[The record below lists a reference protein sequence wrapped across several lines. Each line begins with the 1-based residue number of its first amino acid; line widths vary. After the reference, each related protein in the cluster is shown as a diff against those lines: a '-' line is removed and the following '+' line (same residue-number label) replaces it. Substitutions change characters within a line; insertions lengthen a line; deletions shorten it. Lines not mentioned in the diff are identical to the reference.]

1 MMFLL
6 PRHAVGAALLA
17 SLVWYIPMA
26 IAAAEPVAGEK
37 TAEKSI
43 ADQEAAAEKTAELNP
58 VGKPKNMTAKKRHD
72 YHVWYA
78 DGWWYIRGSDK
89 SKQSVFYQ
97 GSVQIDGGEIAESS
111 WPGIDKRKDKKV
123 RDWVSMDRNNKGF
136 KFLFRNIGGKD
147 TIRFRVSE
155 SAKSIKFGLSID
167 RDTSPENVRIG
178 PSSAHPATNPFT
190 LPAHPETKAEESAD
204 TEKPADTENAA
215 ADQPKPQPK

>member
-1 MMFLL
+1 MSTTAKSIRQTAL
-6 PRHAVGAALLA
+6 AV
-17 SLVWYIPMA
+17 SA
-26 IAAAEPVAGEK
+26 IAAWALVTALATAADPQPAETKPANNSDTQKAVVL
-37 TAEKSI
+37 
-43 ADQEAAAEKTAELNP
+43 DP
-58 VGKPKNMTAKKRHD
+58 VGAPKNTTGRKRHD

-97 GSVQIDGGEIAESS
+97 GSVQVDGGEITESS

-147 TIRFRVSE
+147 TIRFKVSE

-167 RDTSPENVRIG
+167 RDTSPENVKVG
-178 PSSAHPATNPFT
+178 QSKAHPATNPFV
-190 LPAHPETKAEESAD
+190 LPAHPQGAPAASGDVDKTTDSENVKEDQTK
-204 TEKPADTENAA
+204 T
-215 ADQPKPQPK
+215 QPK